1 MPAITSGNWHR
12 LSRSKFVV
20 VAVSHPSDADAERTL
35 RVPLYSF
42 KTKPKP
48 LTRSCSGFKTS
59 LSNSSAKNSTRPST
73 KCCNSLYSTA
83 RSGRRLRR
91 VSPKLMALTVLKV
104 GRYKARLFS
113 TEILQFPRSVHHRHS
128 KCREHICASGQ
139 RHRCRRSQNV
149 LGSCSSRRRQF
160 QRRVRGNGNAV
171 LRCPLL
177 PKCCNL
183 RLLLM
188 LFELIYI
195 PAISFL
201 PPSFLYFSVCCR
213 SILIGTW

>member
-113 TEILQFPRSVHHRHS
+113 TETLQFPV
-128 KCREHICASGQ
+128 Q
-139 RHRCRRSQNV
+139 
-149 LGSCSSRRRQF
+149 CSSPTQQMPGAYLC
-160 QRRVRGNGNAV
+160 QRPTPPM
-171 LRCPLL
+171 PLL
-177 PKCCNL
+177 SK
-183 RLLLM
+183 
-188 LFELIYI
+188 
-195 PAISFL
+195 
-201 PPSFLYFSVCCR
+201 R
-213 SILIGTW
+213 S